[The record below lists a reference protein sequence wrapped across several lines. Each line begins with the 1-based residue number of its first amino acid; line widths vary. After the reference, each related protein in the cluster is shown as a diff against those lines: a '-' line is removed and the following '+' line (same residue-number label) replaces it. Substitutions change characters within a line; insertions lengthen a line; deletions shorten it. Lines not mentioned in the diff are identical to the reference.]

1 MKSITAIIPARG
13 GSKGLP
19 RKNVRM
25 LCGKPLI
32 SYSIAAAQE
41 CEWIDRCIVSTEDQE
56 IKKIS
61 LQLGAEVIDRPD
73 SLAADASLSRDV
85 VRHVLMELMK
95 RSELPEYF
103 ALLQPTSPLRTSQ
116 HLGEAIEQF
125 LASGKN
131 ASVSI
136 AEMEHHP
143 FKCVQ
148 HTREDEWTPMID
160 YKTLEAPRQLL
171 PTMYRPNGAIYLV
184 SSAVFLKEQS
194 FFVPPVHFYVMDR
207 ESSIDIDDEID
218 LTLADLI
225 LTKHRHA
232 CLNGNDRNEN

>member
-1 MKSITAIIPARG
+1 MKSFIAIIPARG
-13 GSKGLP
+13 GSKGLQ
-19 RKNVRM
+19 RKNIRL

-41 CEWIDRCIVSTEDQE
+41 CKWIGRCIVSTEDQE

-73 SLAADASLSRDV
+73 FLAADASLSRDV
-85 VRHVLMELMK
+85 VRHALMELKK
-95 RSELPEYF
+95 RNELPEYF
-103 ALLQPTSPLRTSQ
+103 VLLQPTSPLRTSQ
-116 HLGEAIEQF
+116 HLDEAIEQF
-125 LASGKN
+125 LASGKKS
-131 ASVSI
+131 SVSI

-148 HTREDEWTPMID
+148 HTQKDEWTPMID

-171 PTMYRPNGAIYLV
+171 PMMYRPNGAIYLM
-184 SSAVFLKEQS
+184 SSAAFLKEQS
-194 FFVPPVHFYVMDR
+194 FFVPPVCFYVMDR

-225 LTKHRHA
+225 LAKHRNA
-232 CLNGNDRNEN
+232 GFIDDNRNAN